1 MNNTCNSQSG
11 SMKVTF
17 LLDRFTDGTLSHV
30 SALLRGPGDA
40 SLGLTSTTCT
50 EGPLAKYC
58 LALEVTL
65 SCAIILRL
73 IS

>member
-1 MNNTCNSQSG
+1 
-11 SMKVTF
+11 MKGTF
-17 LLDRFTDGTLSHV
+17 LLDHFTDGTLCHV
-30 SALLRGPGDA
+30 SALLRGPGDG

-50 EGPLAKYC
+50 EVPSAKCC
-58 LALEVTL
+58 LALEVTF